1 MTVQNRLYTCLV
13 QINRTDLLPNSYSN
27 VKNLVSGSNSQ
38 SGLTVGSNIV
48 ITYITNTDVSLPS
61 NVSGL
66 ELLDYTTYH
75 GNAASHLSNIFCIYK
90 VKNSNVSFT
99 IPTLSPSYGNADAM
113 FYN

>member
-1 MTVQNRLYTCLV
+1 MYVEIIVL
-13 QINRTDLLPNSYSN
+13 IKWTDLLPNSYSN
-27 VKNLVSGSNSQ
+27 VKNLVNGSNSQ
-38 SGLTVGSNIV
+38 SGLTVGSNVV

-66 ELLDYTTYH
+66 ELLDYATYH
-75 GNAASHLSNIFCIYK
+75 GDAVAHLSNIFCIYK

-99 IPTLSPSYGNADAM
+99 IPTLSPNQGNADAM